1 MDPGHICT
9 QETLGE
15 PFAEISMASVSSCPG
30 IPSSLPYWGFWWTE
44 IIPYYSPVCLFP
56 LQSWPVHSILFH
68 ILCSSLRMLTLLCF
82 VFYILPD
89 FGFVYGAI
97 CGLRFNN
104 SFLGIC
110 WPSTIPWKD
119 YAFPLW
125 QEYLREHCSVY
136 DWRTECL
143 LSPSPVIMLK
153 SWWSRIPHNSIQRCH
168 LESVMS
174 VGLLWRVS
182 VPS

>member
-15 PFAEISMASVSSCPG
+15 PFAEISMVSVSSCPG
-30 IPSSLPYWGFWWTE
+30 ISFFTPLLGFLMNRNH
-44 IIPYYSPVCLFP
+44 ILLFP
-56 LQSWPVHSILFH
+56 SLSLSPSELARSFH
-68 ILCSSLRMLTLLCF
+68 PLPDILCLLLTLLCF

-97 CGLRFNN
+97 YGLRFNN

-125 QEYLREHCSVY
+125 QEYLREHCIVY
-136 DWRTECL
+136 DCRTACL

-153 SWWSRIPHNSIQRCH
+153 S
-168 LESVMS
+168 
-174 VGLLWRVS
+174 
-182 VPS
+182 